1 MSVLNKIENAKVEL
15 KVTLEGEKWETAK
28 NKSFDKIASKVEI
41 KGFRKGQAPKNLV
54 RKQINEQQIILE
66 AVESLAQEAL
76 INAIEEHHVELIDRP
91 ELKIDTLTNEKA
103 EITFVCAVKP
113 DVTLGQYK
121 GLGYSVE
128 EATVTDEDVE
138 NEISKIKE
146 QKAELEIKE
155 DGSVE
160 NGDTVVIDYAGF
172 KDGVAFDGGTAENQE
187 LVIGSNTF
195 IPGFEEQLIG
205 MKSEEEKEI
214 NVKFPEDYHAED
226 LKGADAMF
234 KVTVHEIKTKVL
246 PELDEEIISSLNIK
260 DVKTEEELRNYIKDA
275 LLKNRQNENE
285 NKATDELLDKVC
297 EAATVE
303 IPEVMI
309 ENEVTD
315 MLKEYEQRLMQQG
328 LKLEQFYQFTGQTEA
343 DLRSNMRIDAEKK
356 VKLRL
361 VLEEVAKAENVEV
374 TKEDINAEYENI
386 ANQYGMKTEDVM
398 KYIPEDNISY
408 DFKLRKALEILKA

>member
-155 DGSVE
+155 DGLVE

-172 KDGVAFDGGTAENQE
+172 KDGVAFNGGTAENQE

-285 NKATDELLDKVC
+285 NKATEELLDKVC

-408 DFKLRKALEILKA
+408 DLKLRKALEILKA

>member
-54 RKQINEQQIILE
+54 RKQINEQQVILE

-155 DGSVE
+155 DGLVE

-361 VLEEVAKAENVEV
+361 VLEEVAKAENVDV

-408 DFKLRKALEILKA
+408 DLKLRKALEILKA

>member
-54 RKQINEQQIILE
+54 RKQINEQQVILE

-155 DGSVE
+155 DGLVE

-408 DFKLRKALEILKA
+408 DLKLRKALEILKA

>member
-155 DGSVE
+155 DGLVE

-374 TKEDINAEYENI
+374 TKEDTVLPAI
-386 ANQYGMKTEDVM
+386 M
-398 KYIPEDNISY
+398 
-408 DFKLRKALEILKA
+408 

>member
-54 RKQINEQQIILE
+54 RKQINEQQVILE

-113 DVTLGQYK
+113 DVTLGEYK

-155 DGSVE
+155 DGLVE

-408 DFKLRKALEILKA
+408 DLKLRKALEILKA

>member
-66 AVESLAQEAL
+66 AVESLAQGAL

-155 DGSVE
+155 DGLVE

-408 DFKLRKALEILKA
+408 DLKLRKALEILKA

>member
-54 RKQINEQQIILE
+54 RKQINEQQVILE

-113 DVTLGQYK
+113 DVTLGEYK

-128 EATVTDEDVE
+128 EATVADEDVE

-155 DGSVE
+155 DGTVE

-214 NVKFPEDYHAED
+214 NIKFPEDYHAED
-226 LKGADAMF
+226 LKGADAVF

-297 EAATVE
+297 NAATVE

-386 ANQYGMKTEDVM
+386 ANQYGMKTDDVM
-398 KYIPEDNISY
+398 KYIPEQNISY
-408 DFKLRKALEILKA
+408 DLKLRKALEILKA

>member
-54 RKQINEQQIILE
+54 RKQINEQQVILE

-315 MLKEYEQRLMQQG
+315 MLKEYEQ
-328 LKLEQFYQFTGQTEA
+328 
-343 DLRSNMRIDAEKK
+343 
-356 VKLRL
+356 
-361 VLEEVAKAENVEV
+361 
-374 TKEDINAEYENI
+374 
-386 ANQYGMKTEDVM
+386 
-398 KYIPEDNISY
+398 
-408 DFKLRKALEILKA
+408 

>member
-155 DGSVE
+155 DGLVE

-195 IPGFEEQLIG
+195 IPGFEEQLID

-285 NKATDELLDKVC
+285 NKATEELLDKVC

-408 DFKLRKALEILKA
+408 DLKLRKALEILKA

>member
-408 DFKLRKALEILKA
+408 DLKLRKALEILKA

>member
-155 DGSVE
+155 DGLVE

-285 NKATDELLDKVC
+285 NKATKELLDKVC

-408 DFKLRKALEILKA
+408 DLKLRKALEILKA

>member
-155 DGSVE
+155 DGLVE

-408 DFKLRKALEILKA
+408 DLKLRKALEILKA

>member
-398 KYIPEDNISY
+398 KYIPEENISY
-408 DFKLRKALEILKA
+408 DLKLRKALEILKA

>member
-54 RKQINEQQIILE
+54 RKQINEQQVILE

-246 PELDEEIISSLNIK
+246 PKLDEEIISSLNIK

-408 DFKLRKALEILKA
+408 DLKLRKALEILKA

>member
-121 GLGYSVE
+121 GLGYNVE

-408 DFKLRKALEILKA
+408 DLKLRKALEILKA

>member
-155 DGSVE
+155 DGLVE

-285 NKATDELLDKVC
+285 NKATEELLDKVC

-408 DFKLRKALEILKA
+408 DLKLRKALEILKA

>member
-41 KGFRKGQAPKNLV
+41 KGFWKGQAPKNLV

-408 DFKLRKALEILKA
+408 DLKLRKALEILKA

>member
-1 MSVLNKIENAKVEL
+1 M
-15 KVTLEGEKWETAK
+15 
-28 NKSFDKIASKVEI
+28 
-41 KGFRKGQAPKNLV
+41 
-54 RKQINEQQIILE
+54 
-66 AVESLAQEAL
+66 
-76 INAIEEHHVELIDRP
+76 
-91 ELKIDTLTNEKA
+91 
-103 EITFVCAVKP
+103 
-113 DVTLGQYK
+113 
-121 GLGYSVE
+121 GYSVE

-155 DGSVE
+155 DGLVE

-285 NKATDELLDKVC
+285 NKATEELLDKVC

-408 DFKLRKALEILKA
+408 DLKLRKALEILKA

>member
-155 DGSVE
+155 DGLVE

-303 IPEVMI
+303 IPEDMI

-408 DFKLRKALEILKA
+408 DLKLRKALEILKA

>member
-54 RKQINEQQIILE
+54 RKQINEQQVILE

-408 DFKLRKALEILKA
+408 DLKLRKALEILKA